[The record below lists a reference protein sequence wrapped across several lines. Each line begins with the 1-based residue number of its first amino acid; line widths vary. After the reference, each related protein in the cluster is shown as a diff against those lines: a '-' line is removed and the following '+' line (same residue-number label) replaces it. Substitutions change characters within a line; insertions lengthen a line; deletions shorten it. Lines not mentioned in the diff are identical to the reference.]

1 MGREHTRLRLTS
13 SQGRLEGENII
24 LLRTMWLMDRG
35 GRTGRRSRA
44 WGQGGEWW
52 LVLLSSQ
59 RRKGESMGMERQGW
73 SLGTLKAVLEKDSQY
88 SNIRTLA

>member
-13 SQGRLEGENII
+13 SQGRLEGENMI

-35 GRTGRRSRA
+35 GRTGRRSRD

-73 SLGTLKAVLEKDSQY
+73 SLGTLKAVFEKDSQY
-88 SNIRTLA
+88 SSIGTLA